1 MPSLVFAYPILFVED
16 ASGVMLRC
24 RDLPEMRLDLPIG
37 INRVR
42 LVPVAEDLLDI
53 VLEAYIERG
62 LLLPRASE
70 RLPGEIIIS
79 PSAAV
84 IARAARHMDPR
95 EIQERRR
102 LQSPVFWDFLE
113 NDSDVESHKRH

>member
-1 MPSLVFAYPILFVED
+1 MSSLVFAYPILFQED
-16 ASGVMLRC
+16 DSGLMLRC
-24 RDLPEMRLDLPIG
+24 RDLPEVRLDLPTG

-42 LVPVAEDLLDI
+42 LVPVAENLLDL
-53 VLEAYIERG
+53 VLEAYILRG

-70 RLPGEIIIS
+70 RQAGEIIIS

-95 EIQERRR
+95 EIRERLRT
-102 LQSPVFWDFLE
+102 QPPVFWDFLVD
-113 NDSDVESHKRH
+113 NSDMGSQ